1 MRTAKCSQPE
11 MLRRCP
17 WSVLQ
22 WSLLMLCWCFRCSS
36 ENPLTFFLRF
46 TSHALTLRAIPNLQ
60 TYLTKSCQRFGA
72 TWKFMQ
78 LMFTFNFEIKS
89 FEVAWTTW
97 LHDFSPPPFGF
108 ISYVA
113 HAVFGDIEG
122 SFGDLDTLVLWDGR
136 FERLCWH
143 DFAWQVQDFECLGV
157 SFFVAA
163 AVLLKMAESQITLAR
178 WRQLSLAPL
187 FFLVSRLRTVLIL
200 ISLVQPSAY
209 FVHVGSF
216 SSDAV
221 LVFKS
226 R

>member
-1 MRTAKCSQPE
+1 
-11 MLRRCP
+11 MLF
-17 WSVLQ
+17 
-22 WSLLMLCWCFRCSS
+22 WCFRCSS

-72 TWKFMQ
+72 TWKVMQ

-108 ISYVA
+108 TSYVA
-113 HAVFGDIEG
+113 GAVFDDIEG

-136 FERLCWH
+136 HFLIAYVDMISRDKWRTSN
-143 DFAWQVQDFECLGV
+143 ALGKIFGGSR
-157 SFFVAA
+157 SFVKKNA
-163 AVLLKMAESQITLAR
+163 KSQITLAR
-178 WRQLSLAPL
+178 WRQVSLAPL
-187 FFLVSRLRTVLIL
+187 FFFASRLCTVLIL
-200 ISLVQPSAY
+200 ISLLQPSVY
-209 FVHVGSF
+209 FVHVGSL

-226 R
+226 L

>member
-11 MLRRCP
+11 KLRRCA

-22 WSLLMLCWCFRCSS
+22 WSLLMLFWCLRCSS

-46 TSHALTLRAIPNLQ
+46 TSHALTLRATPNLQ

-72 TWKFMQ
+72 TRKVMQ

-113 HAVFGDIEG
+113 HTVFGDIEG
-122 SFGDLDTLVLWDGR
+122 LFWRPRHARFVRRSSFFD
-136 FERLCWH
+136 RLCWH
-143 DFAWQVQDFECLGV
+143 EFAWQFECLGV
-157 SFFVAA
+157 NFFAAA
-163 AVLLKMAESQITLAR
+163 AVLLKKCKIANRIGTVTLVVSSA
-178 WRQLSLAPL
+178 SV
-187 FFLVSRLRTVLIL
+187 FFLRRACARCSFWFRSCNPLRTLCML
-200 ISLVQPSAY
+200 DRFL
-209 FVHVGSF
+209 
-216 SSDAV
+216 
-221 LVFKS
+221 
-226 R
+226 

>member
-136 FERLCWH
+136 HFLIAYVDMISRDRCRTSN
-143 DFAWQVQDFECLGV
+143 ALG
-157 SFFVAA
+157 SFFCGSCSFVK
-163 AVLLKMAESQITLAR
+163 KMQNR
-178 WRQLSLAPL
+178 
-187 FFLVSRLRTVLIL
+187 
-200 ISLVQPSAY
+200 
-209 FVHVGSF
+209 
-216 SSDAV
+216 
-221 LVFKS
+221 KS
-226 R
+226 HWHGDVRCL

>member
-11 MLRRCP
+11 KLRRCL

-22 WSLLMLCWCFRCSS
+22 WSLLMLFWCPS

-72 TWKFMQ
+72 TRKFMQ

-136 FERLCWH
+136 HFLIAYVDMISRDRCRTSN
-143 DFAWQVQDFECLGV
+143 ALG
-157 SFFVAA
+157 SFFCGSCSFVK
-163 AVLLKMAESQITLAR
+163 KMQNR
-178 WRQLSLAPL
+178 
-187 FFLVSRLRTVLIL
+187 
-200 ISLVQPSAY
+200 
-209 FVHVGSF
+209 
-216 SSDAV
+216 
-221 LVFKS
+221 KS
-226 R
+226 HWHGDVRCL